1 MKIYERKLAALLLA
15 AIVLL
20 NLAACDKNDTQ
31 NTDDPSPEPLDG
43 MMDRAYTETCYPLPG
58 GYTIRDVARLGNRLL
73 ILGTITEWDETLR
86 WDVTTDSALSL
97 MEYTVSDTGRVSL
110 GKAQVLPDNEDNAPV
125 LFITAGGDGYFYA
138 FARTGDEDREAQTI
152 DYSILRYDEEGA
164 QVDSMP
170 VSLPSAG
177 WNLNDIIVTEDG
189 TIIIN
194 SAYAVNIIRWQEGVT
209 ASLETDYWAYPSMAP
224 TDNGVLLSSYSG
236 IYRLDAGTGEAVP
249 AEMTYQDNDR
259 SYLYS
264 YECQGLGGEYLTLVT
279 GEGFYGY
286 NGDKDKWDLLLPYGK
301 YDCGAACR
309 LGEDDFLMCLKDM
322 EALVL
327 AGGERVPYEE
337 DTRSVVKVAV
347 LTSNVSLISKMFDGY
362 EDDPLYD
369 YQVTTYDCN
378 ASDNPAY
385 GDITTESVTQA
396 VNRLRVE
403 IIAGNTPDLL
413 VCTDNYFNTDSHMFE
428 DLYPYIDADEELD
441 RDSFL
446 PNLLDA
452 LSCNGELHQLWTNA
466 QVWTV
471 FARAKDVGSG
481 SGLTV
486 SDYTRMVKENPAYG
500 GVFDSAVTRT
510 QLLYRVAA
518 IGPRLFVDRE
528 NAEAR
533 FDDPAFAELLG
544 WCMDMPE
551 DERTADGDMVWG
563 LSGALLMSYQLDMM
577 LPASDDFM
585 LKTWGVGPD
594 ELVPVGYPDRG
605 EGYSWY
611 KSSLSMSIPAGGQNK
626 EGAWAF
632 IRDQISM
639 DRQLA
644 RARGDGNLPVLYEA
658 LQREMEGRVASG
670 KLEPEGRALTEE
682 TLRRTIY
689 AETYNDTELQDIIF
703 ELGQV
708 YLAGDRSLKD
718 TVAQI
723 QSRAKIYVAERY
735 N

>member
-1 MKIYERKLAALLLA
+1 MKRLFALSLALCLLLS
-15 AIVLL
+15 I
-20 NLAACDKNDTQ
+20 AACGRDGVQ

-43 MMDRAYTETCYPLPG
+43 MMDKAYIETCYPLPG
-58 GYTIRDVARLGNRLL
+58 GYKIRDVARLGNRLL
-73 ILGTITEWDETLR
+73 ILGMITEWDETLR
-86 WDVTTDSALSL
+86 WDITTDSVLAL

-110 GKAQVLPDNEDNAPV
+110 GKVQVLPGNEDNAPV

-138 FARTGDEDREAQTI
+138 LARTGEEDRDSQTI
-152 DYSILRYDEEGA
+152 DYAILRYDEEGS

-177 WNLNDIIVTEDG
+177 WNINDIIVTEDG
-189 TIIIN
+189 TVVIN
-194 SAYAVNIIRWQEGVT
+194 SAYAVSIIRWQEGVA
-209 ASLETDYWAYPSMAP
+209 ASLETDYWAYPSMTL
-224 TDNGVLLSSYSG
+224 TDNGVLLASYSG
-236 IYRLDAGTGEAVP
+236 IYQLDTGTGEAVP
-249 AEMTYQDNDR
+249 TEMTYPDDDR

-264 YECQGLGGEYLTLVT
+264 CECQGLDGEYLTLVT
-279 GEGFYGY
+279 GEGFYEY
-286 NGDKDKWDLLLPYGK
+286 NGGKDEWDLLLPYGK

-309 LGEDDFLMCLKDM
+309 LGEDDFLMCLEDT

-327 AGGERVPYEE
+327 AGAERVPYEE

-347 LTSNVSLISKMFDGY
+347 LTPNVNQVSNIFDGY

-385 GDITTESVTQA
+385 GDITTESVAQA

-413 VCTDNYFNTDSHMFE
+413 VCSGNYFNTDSHMFE
-428 DLYPYIDADEELD
+428 DLYPYIDADEELN

-466 QVWTV
+466 QVWTL
-471 FARAKDVGSG
+471 FARAADVGDG
-481 SGLTV
+481 SGFTV
-486 SDYTRMVKENPAYG
+486 SDYTRMVEENPAYG
-500 GVFDSAVTRT
+500 GVFDPAVTRT

-551 DERTADGDMVWG
+551 DEGGNAAWG
-563 LSGALLMSYQLDMM
+563 LSGTLLMSYQLDMM
-577 LPASDDFM
+577 LPSSSDFM
-585 LKTWGVGPD
+585 LTTWGVGPD
-594 ELVPVGYPDRG
+594 ELVPVGYPDGG

-682 TLRRTIY
+682 TLRRTMY

-708 YLAGDRSLKD
+708 YLAGDRSLED